1 MDSPPLTAPPPA
13 FPLPLCSLDCLRR
26 KTIRVRVIDDEE
38 YEKQDNFFI
47 VLGQPRWIDE
57 STTAMLLSEEGA
69 FVKTDKIFKG
79 HAIVRKIEG
88 LDPSLLSTLVNFT
101 DHRDQRLVGI
111 GDQEARRIAEMG
123 RPILGEHSKLEVI
136 IEESYEFKVSCV
148 WSLK

>member
-69 FVKTDKIFKG
+69 FVKTDKIFK
-79 HAIVRKIEG
+79 
-88 LDPSLLSTLVNFT
+88 

>member
-1 MDSPPLTAPPPA
+1 MSHV
-13 FPLPLCSLDCLRR
+13 LPFS
-26 KTIRVRVIDDEE
+26 KVIEIPILDDEE
-38 YEKQDNFFI
+38 YEKNKMFW
-47 VLGQPRWIDE
+47 VELGEPRLVE
-57 STTAMLLSEEGA
+57 MTEPKAMLLSEEGA